1 MAKTSMIAREAKR
14 HRMVKKAKVKR
25 DGLRSTIKNPNTSYE
40 DRVIAVTKLNESP
53 RDESAI
59 RIRSRCQICG
69 RPRAIYKKFGLC
81 RIHLREAAMRGDVPG
96 LVKASW

>member
-14 HRMVKKAKVKR
+14 RRLVQKARVKR
-25 DGLRSTIKNPNTSYE
+25 DELRDLIKNPNTGFE
-40 DRVIAVTKLNESP
+40 EKMAAVTKLNKSV

-59 RIRSRCQICG
+59 RIRSRCQMCG
-69 RPRAIYKKFGLC
+69 RPRAVYKKFGLC

>member
-14 HRMVKKAKVKR
+14 HKMAKKAMVKR
-25 DGLRSTIKNPNTSYE
+25 SGLRDIIKNPNTSIE
-40 DRVIAVTKLNESP
+40 DKMTAVAKLNKCP
-53 RDESAI
+53 RDESAV

-69 RPRAIYKKFGLC
+69 RPRAVYKKFGLC